1 MVLKSNET
9 ITSVDYHTAGEPFR
23 IVDIG
28 PMEGTTVLDKRSW
41 AEKNLDDFRQFLTNE
56 PRGHADMYLSLI
68 HI

>member
-28 PMEGTTVLDKRSW
+28 PMEGATVLDRRSW
-41 AEKNLDDFRQFLTNE
+41 AEKNLDDEVEIFINNDLLLFDYMAL
-56 PRGHADMYLSLI
+56 D
-68 HI
+68 

>member
-41 AEKNLDDFRQFLTNE
+41 AEKKLDDFRKR
-56 PRGHADMYLSLI
+56 PVSL
-68 HI
+68 